1 MYVASLTVLPS
12 SGGSSQGATKIT
24 PSILGNLGLS
34 FGAAAPTSTF
44 DRFKVILG
52 SVSLAQHLQ
61 DKHSL
66 MQEIFAGSW
75 DDSNG
80 TWRRPT
86 GENFEKDQ
94 RRRSALKLSQWK
106 APNIESLASYIGGG
120 FKLQNVDG
128 TGFVN
133 VAFRHDDPAF
143 ALRFLKLIYSEA
155 DELLREQ
162 DRIESRKRR
171 AYIEG
176 QLQRARIV
184 DMRQAL
190 IGLLAAEQRSAMLLE
205 SDLPYVARIIDPPF
219 VSSWPTE
226 PALKIVFGVPIF
238 MAAALGFLLITLVA
252 VFRRE

>member
-1 MYVASLTVLPS
+1 MKYLRIGEKKESVRLAEPLPAARDDDVIDLRYIFRIWLVWSWVPLLFGLVGGYMGYRDLQGFQPMYVASLTVLPS

-171 AYIEG
+171 AYI
-176 QLQRARIV
+176 
-184 DMRQAL
+184 
-190 IGLLAAEQRSAMLLE
+190 
-205 SDLPYVARIIDPPF
+205 
-219 VSSWPTE
+219 
-226 PALKIVFGVPIF
+226 
-238 MAAALGFLLITLVA
+238 
-252 VFRRE
+252 